1 MSATT
6 AEGHTLT
13 IGEVAAATGVA
24 ASAIRF
30 YERQGL
36 LTSHRTSGNQR
47 RYDEFAPCMVRI
59 CRVAQRVGLTVQE
72 VVALFD
78 AMPEQP
84 TADDWQGLTDALVA
98 EAERRIADLRRTLD
112 DLTSDGPLCALP
124 GVDDV

>member
-1 MSATT
+1 MSSTRL
-6 AEGHTLT
+6 EGPTLT
-13 IGEVAAATGVA
+13 VGDVAAASGVA

-78 AMPEQP
+78 ALPEEP
-84 TADDWQGLTDALVA
+84 TLDDWQGLTDSLVA

-112 DLTSDGPLCALP
+112 DLASDGPLCAVP